1 METGLKDKV
10 VLITGGG
17 SGIGAATAKMMV
29 AEGARVAITGRRA
42 GPLQAMAEA
51 NDVFPVVADMADS
64 QCAAQAVTQVADRFG
79 GVDMLVANAGGH
91 GFSRLGETDDIALQ
105 QSLHSNLNS
114 AVVTAREVLPWL
126 TSRGGSMVIVSSL
139 AGLFAGPAV
148 AGYTITKH
156 ALIGLTKSLA
166 RDYGASGVRVNTV
179 CPGWTRTPM
188 AEEEMRLLSVTRG
201 WDKANRRAWQ
211 EVTKDLPLG
220 RPADPEEIASAVT
233 FLLSSA
239 ASYITGATLV
249 VDGGAHIVD
258 LPTLSFSPPQE
269 GKL

>member
-17 SGIGAATAKMMV
+17 SGIGAATANMLV
-29 AEGARVAITGRRA
+29 AEGARVAITGRRPA
-42 GPLQAMAEA
+42 PLKAMAEEC
-51 NDVFPVVADMADS
+51 DVFPVAADMADT
-64 QCAAQAVTQVADRFG
+64 QGAARAVAQVADHFG

-91 GFSRLGETDDIALQ
+91 GFSRLGETDDAAWQ
-105 QSLHSNLNS
+105 QSLHNNLNS
-114 AVVTAREVLPWL
+114 AFVTAREVLPWL

-148 AGYTITKH
+148 AGYTVTKH

-166 RDYGASGVRVNTV
+166 RDYGAYRVRVNTV

-188 AEEEMRLLSVTRG
+188 AEEEMRQLSVKRG
-201 WDKANRRAWQ
+201 WDPTNRRAWQ
-211 EVTKDLPLG
+211 EVTKDLPLR